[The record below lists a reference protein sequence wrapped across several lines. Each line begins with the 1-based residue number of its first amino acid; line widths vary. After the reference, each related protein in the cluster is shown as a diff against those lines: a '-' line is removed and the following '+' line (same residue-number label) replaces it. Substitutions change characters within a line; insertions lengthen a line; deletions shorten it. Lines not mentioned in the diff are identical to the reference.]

1 MPPINLKLK
10 NTIPKS
16 PKTGLSS
23 LLLLKTNIFI
33 SIAPKPYI
41 PNKYNFEQQQAMAFA
56 FLKAFYNSRELG
68 YNVDRYKYTDVTQE
82 IIDVVNQMAYQI
94 ITTARITSVT
104 MIIQE
109 LAKAV
114 LDSISING
122 KFSPSDCIAAFID
135 FILFNQNV
143 KDAGKIL
150 TQASDTL
157 LRERA
162 MIRKSFLGNAVLIQ
176 ILNREKGY
184 IELKFNG
191 F

>member
-1 MPPINLKLK
+1 
-10 NTIPKS
+10 
-16 PKTGLSS
+16 
-23 LLLLKTNIFI
+23 
-33 SIAPKPYI
+33 
-41 PNKYNFEQQQAMAFA
+41 
-56 FLKAFYNSRELG
+56 
-68 YNVDRYKYTDVTQE
+68 
-82 IIDVVNQMAYQI
+82 
-94 ITTARITSVT
+94 

-109 LAKAV
+109 LAKVV

-122 KFSPSDCIAAFID
+122 KFSPSDCIATFID
-135 FILFNQNV
+135 FILFNQNI

>member
-1 MPPINLKLK
+1 MN
-10 NTIPKS
+10 
-16 PKTGLSS
+16 
-23 LLLLKTNIFI
+23 
-33 SIAPKPYI
+33 SIANNQQTASAPKPYI